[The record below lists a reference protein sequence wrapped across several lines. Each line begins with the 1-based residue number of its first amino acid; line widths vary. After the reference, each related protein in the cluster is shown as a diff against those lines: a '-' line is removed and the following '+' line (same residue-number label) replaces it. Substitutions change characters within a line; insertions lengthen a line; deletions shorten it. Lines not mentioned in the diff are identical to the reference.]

1 MFFLSKKFGIFSFIS
16 INDSLMLV
24 KKYYNVQFTFGSML
38 EHVTMWLWIIAYD
51 MSQLLFVGFIVNV
64 FDTWREK
71 TSRLAQQCQND
82 QSISS
87 GSRGMFN
94 I

>member
-38 EHVTMWLWIIAYD
+38 EHVTMWL
-51 MSQLLFVGFIVNV
+51 
-64 FDTWREK
+64 
-71 TSRLAQQCQND
+71 
-82 QSISS
+82 
-87 GSRGMFN
+87 
-94 I
+94 